1 MFAAVAE
8 PGDSVLVRSGLFAC
22 HCLKLR
28 ILRGMGCRR
37 EGKKRWHEMQD
48 GRERTTD
55 GDRTPLT

>member
-1 MFAAVAE
+1 MFVAVAE

-28 ILRGMGCRR
+28 TLGGMGCRK
-37 EGKKRWHEMQD
+37 EGKTRWDEMQD

-55 GDRTPLT
+55 GDTSPLI

>member
-8 PGDSVLVRSGLFAC
+8 PGDSVLFRSGLFAC

-28 ILRGMGCRR
+28 ILGGMGCRR

-48 GRERTTD
+48 RRERTTD